1 MISCPALHSVVDWF
15 TLGLKFQVP
24 VAELDKIRVAHNADV
39 DNCKRDMLILCL
51 RQNELTWLGVVNALR
66 EMNYNNL
73 ASDIAKKYGEFELK
87 KILCN
92 KA

>member
-1 MISCPALHSVVDWF
+1 MSALHSVVDWF

-66 EMNYNNL
+66 EMNYNIL
-73 ASDIAKKYGEFELK
+73 ASDIAKKYGEFEFK